1 VASLSEAAHSL
12 APRIGWTQVGPD
24 VVVAGI
30 THDSRQVAPGVLF
43 CCVSGA
49 SADGHAFAAAA
60 VSAGAVALVVDHHL
74 DLDVPQLVV
83 SDVRAAMPYLAS
95 AIYDNP
101 SRSLA
106 VFGVTGT
113 NGKTTTTWLLQ
124 AVLEHAG
131 LPCGLLGTLSGAHTT
146 PEAPAFQAQLATFRD
161 SGKKAAAV
169 EVSSHALALHRVDA
183 TWFAVGVFTNLSRDH
198 LDLHGTEDD
207 YFAAKARLFEP
218 ERCGVAVINADDERG
233 QQLAAQVTVPVR
245 LFSMRDA
252 TEIVLDARSATFTWH
267 GQRIRLPL
275 GGAFSVANGLAAAT
289 AALACGIEPAVIAQ
303 GLSAATP
310 VPGRFEPIDIGQPFG
325 VIVDYAHTPDG
336 LRVALQAARGVT
348 SGRLM
353 VVFGCGGD
361 RDATKRPLM
370 GEIAQKGADFVIL
383 TSDNPRGE
391 SPAAIISDVVRGF
404 PTGSTGDYV
413 VELDRRAAIA
423 AAFSMAEAGDVVVIA
438 GKGHEATQT
447 IGTEVRPFDD
457 RIVAR
462 ELLEAL
468 R

>member
-1 VASLSEAAHSL
+1 VALLSQAAHSL
-12 APRIGWTQVGPD
+12 PPHIGWTRIGPD
-24 VVVAGI
+24 VVVSGI
-30 THDSRQVAPGVLF
+30 THDSRVVGPGTLF
-43 CCVSGA
+43 CCVPGT
-49 SADGHAFAAAA
+49 SADGHTFAATA
-60 VSAGAVALVVDHHL
+60 VSAGAVALVVDHLL
-74 DLDVPQLVV
+74 DIDVTQLVV
-83 SDVRAAMPYLAS
+83 PDVRAAMPHLAS
-95 AIYDNP
+95 AIYGNP

-124 AVLEHAG
+124 SVLEHAG

-146 PEAPAFQAQLATFRD
+146 PEAPAFQAQLAAFRD
-161 SGKKAAAV
+161 HGKKAAAV

-198 LDLHGTEDD
+198 LDLHGTEDA

-233 QQLAAQVTVPVR
+233 RQLVEQVTVPVQ
-245 LFSMRDA
+245 LFSMSDA
-252 TEIVLDARSATFTWH
+252 TDIVLDARSATFAWH
-267 GQRIRLPL
+267 GQRVRLPL

-289 AALACGIEPAVIAQ
+289 AALAYGLDPAMIAA

-310 VPGRFEPIDIGQPFG
+310 VPGRFEPVDAGQSFG

-348 SGRLM
+348 QRRLV

-370 GEIAQKGADFVIL
+370 GEIAQKHADFVVL

-404 PTGSTGDYV
+404 PTGSTGNYV
-413 VELDRRAAIA
+413 VQLDRRAAIA
-423 AAFSMAEAGDVVVIA
+423 LAFAMAGAGDVVVIA

-447 IGTEVRPFDD
+447 IGTDVRPFDD
-457 RIVAR
+457 RVVAR
-462 ELLEAL
+462 ELLGAMA
-468 R
+468 

>member
-1 VASLSEAAHSL
+1 MTSLSEAANSL
-12 APRIGWTQVGPD
+12 PSHVTWTQVGAD
-24 VVVAGI
+24 VVLSSI
-30 THDSRQVAPGVLF
+30 THDSRKVAPGGLF
-43 CCVSGA
+43 CCVPGA
-49 SADGHAFAAAA
+49 AADGHAFAATA
-60 VSAGAVALVVDHHL
+60 VAAGAAALVVDHRVEV
-74 DLDVPQLVV
+74 DVPQLVV

-101 SRSLA
+101 SRSIA

-124 AVLEHAG
+124 SVLEHAG

-146 PEAPAFQAQLATFRD
+146 PEAPAFQAQLAAFRD

-218 ERCGVAVINADDERG
+218 ERCGVAVINADDVRG
-233 QQLAAQVTVPVR
+233 QQLAAQVAVPVR
-245 LFSMRDA
+245 RFSMHDA
-252 TEIVLDARSATFTWH
+252 TDIVLDARSATFTWH

-289 AALACGIEPAVIAQ
+289 AALAYGIDPAVIAQ
-303 GLSAATP
+303 GLAAASP
-310 VPGRFEPIDIGQPFG
+310 VPGRFEPVDLGQPFG

-336 LRVALQAARGVT
+336 LRVALEAARGVT
-348 SGRLM
+348 RGRLM
-353 VVFGCGGD
+353 LVFGCGGD

-370 GEIAQKGADFVIL
+370 GEIAQKGADFVVL

-423 AAFSMAEAGDVVVIA
+423 AAFAIAKAGDVVVIA

-447 IGTEVRPFDD
+447 IGAEVRPFDD
-457 RIVAR
+457 RVVAR
-462 ELLEAL
+462 ELLEAMA
-468 R
+468 

>member
-1 VASLSEAAHSL
+1 MASLSQAAHSL
-12 APRIGWTQVGPD
+12 PPNLGWTQIGPD

-30 THDSRQVAPGVLF
+30 TNDSRHVGPGTLF
-43 CCVSGA
+43 CCVPGTA
-49 SADGHAFAAAA
+49 ADGHAFAATA
-60 VSAGAVALVVDHHL
+60 VSVGAVALVVDHHL

-83 SDVRAAMPYLAS
+83 PDVRAAMAYLAS
-95 AIYDNP
+95 AIYDDP

-124 AVLEHAG
+124 SVLEHAG
-131 LPCGLLGTLSGAHTT
+131 LPCGLLGTLSGVHTT
-146 PEAPAFQAQLATFRD
+146 PEAPAFQAQLAAFRD

-183 TWFAVGVFTNLSRDH
+183 TWFTVGVFTNLSRDH
-198 LDLHGTEDD
+198 LDLHGTEDV

-233 QQLAAQVTVPVR
+233 QQLAAQVSVPVR
-245 LFSMRDA
+245 LFSMSDA
-252 TEIVLDARSATFTWH
+252 TDIKLDARRATFTWH
-267 GQRIRLPL
+267 GQRVRLPL

-289 AALACGIEPAVIAQ
+289 AALAYGIDPATIAD

-310 VPGRFEPIDIGQPFG
+310 VPGRFEPVDAGQPFG

-336 LRVALQAARGVT
+336 LRVALQAALGVT
-348 SGRLM
+348 RGRLM

-370 GEIAQKGADFVIL
+370 GEIAQKHADFVIL

-413 VELDRRAAIA
+413 VEPDRRAAIA
-423 AAFSMAEAGDVVVIA
+423 LAFSMAGAGDVVLIA

-447 IGTEVRPFDD
+447 IGAEVRPFDD
-457 RIVAR
+457 RVVAR

>member
-1 VASLSEAAHSL
+1 MSSLSEAAHSL
-12 APRIGWTQVGPD
+12 PPQIGWTQVGLD
-24 VVVAGI
+24 VEVAGI
-30 THDSRQVAPGVLF
+30 THDSRHVGPGTLF
-43 CCVSGA
+43 CCVPGA
-49 SADGHAFAAAA
+49 STDGHTYAAGA
-60 VSAGAVALVVDHHL
+60 VSAGAVAVVVDHRL

-83 SDVRAAMPYLAS
+83 PDVRAAMPYLAS
-95 AIYDNP
+95 AIYDYP

-124 AVLEHAG
+124 SVLEHAG

-146 PEAPAFQAQLATFRD
+146 PEAPAFQAQLAAFRD

-169 EVSSHALALHRVDA
+169 EVSSHALALCRVDA

-233 QQLAAQVTVPVR
+233 QQLAAEVTVPVR
-245 LFSMRDA
+245 LFSMHDA
-252 TEIVLDARSATFTWH
+252 TDIVLDARSATFTWH

-275 GGAFSVANGLAAAT
+275 GGEFSIANGLAAAT
-289 AALACGIEPAVIAQ
+289 AALAYGIEPAVIAQ
-303 GLSAATP
+303 GLGAATP
-310 VPGRFEPIDIGQPFG
+310 VPGRFEPVDIGQPFG

-348 SGRLM
+348 RGRLI

-370 GEIAQKGADFVIL
+370 GEIAQNGADFVIL

-413 VELDRRAAIA
+413 IELDRRAAISA
-423 AAFSMAEAGDVVVIA
+423 ALSMAEAGDVVVIA

-457 RIVAR
+457 RVVAR
-462 ELLEAL
+462 ELLAAL